1 MSGLVETLRARGLVE
16 AETST
21 ELVDILEERKPVSVY
36 CGFDPTADS
45 LHLGNM
51 VAIMGLA
58 WFRRFGHTP
67 YVIVGGATGTI
78 GDPSGKSQ
86 ERVLLTSDQADYN
99 TACIYKTLETILG
112 RAGGMQAITMLN
124 NRSWLEKMSFLDF
137 LRDVGKYFRVGTM
150 ISRESVRPRLE
161 SEEGISYTEF
171 SYQLLQA
178 YDFYHL
184 FTEYNVTC
192 QLGGSDQWG
201 NITAGIE
208 FVRKRTGKEVWGITF
223 PLLLKSDGKKFGK
236 SESGAVWLSED
247 KLSVYDFYQYLFRVS
262 DEDVIR
268 LLKALTFIDLEE
280 IAELEV
286 SMQRAKY
293 VPNTAQKLLADEV
306 TRLVHGED
314 GLKKAHQI
322 TEHARPGQE
331 EVVLNEKKILDM
343 IGHVPFGKLKKACV
357 VQCRVCDV
365 VAECEFLASRA
376 DARRLIKNRGLR
388 VGNRRI
394 EEEFDVIREE
404 DLIDGK
410 YILFSLGKKNR
421 AILEIVIN

>member
-1 MSGLVETLRARGLVE
+1 MKGLIETLRARGLVE

-21 ELVDILEERKPVSVY
+21 NIETIVEKPISVY

-67 YVIVGGATGTI
+67 VVIVGGATGTI

-86 ERVLLTSDQADYN
+86 ERSLLSEEEADRN
-99 TACIYKTLETILG
+99 LKAIYGTIDTILG
-112 RAGGMQAITMLN
+112 RAGGLKDVLMLN
-124 NRSWLEKMSFLDF
+124 NRDWFQSMRFLDF

-150 ISRESVRPRLE
+150 ISRESVRARLG

-184 FTEYNVTC
+184 FKEHNVCC

-208 FVRKRTGKEVWGITF
+208 FVRKKTGKEVWGLTF
-223 PLLLKSDGKKFGK
+223 PLLVRSDGKKFGK
-236 SESGAVWLSED
+236 SEAGAVWLSES
-247 KLSVYDFYQYLFRVS
+247 KLSVYDFYQYLYRVI
-262 DEDVIR
+262 DADVIR

-280 IAELEV
+280 IEALEK
-286 SMQRAKY
+286 SMSSSFY
-293 VPNTAQKLLADEV
+293 VPNTAQKVLAEEI
-306 TRLVHGED
+306 TRLVHGQE
-314 GLKKAHQI
+314 GVETAHRI
-322 TEHARPGQE
+322 TSKARPGQE
-331 EVVLNEKKILDM
+331 VEFTVEAIEHM
-343 IGHVPFGKLKKACV
+343 IGHIPHHKLAFQEV
-357 VQCRVCDV
+357 VDKRICDV
-365 VAECEFLASRA
+365 VATCNFVKSRA
-376 DARRLIKNRGLR
+376 DVRRLINNRGLSVNARR
-388 VGNRRI
+388 V
-394 EEEFDVIREE
+394 EEELDVIYQA
-404 DLIDGK
+404 DLIDNK
-410 YILFSLGKKNR
+410 YIIFSLGKKKR
-421 AILEIVIN
+421 AILEIC